1 MAHGDGA
8 EAAGV
13 RLDRLA
19 AVIFDMDGVVTDTA
33 SIHAAA
39 WKQMF
44 DAYLRERSQ
53 RSGEPFRP
61 FDIDTDYRRYVDG
74 KPRYD
79 GVRDFLHA
87 RGIILPEGTSADVP
101 GTETVR
107 GLGNRKDQAFLAH
120 IAEHGVEPYPGTI
133 ALVRWL
139 RGQGVGVAIISASR
153 NLNEVLDA
161 AGIGDLFEVRV
172 DGIEAE
178 RLGLAGKP
186 APDVFLEAAR
196 RLRAEPSE
204 AAILEDALA
213 GVEAGRRGGFRLVSG
228 VDRTG
233 HADELRAHGADVV
246 VADPGELLAS
256 AQPPGRA
263 TPR

>member
-1 MAHGDGA
+1 MTDGDGA

-13 RLDRLA
+13 RLDQLA

-39 WKQMF
+39 WKRMF
-44 DAYLRERSQ
+44 DAYLEERSR

-61 FDIDTDYRRYVDG
+61 FEIDTDYRRYVDG

-79 GVRDFLHA
+79 GVRDFLRSRA
-87 RGIILPEGTSADVP
+87 IILPEGTSADAP

-120 IAEHGVEPYPGTI
+120 IAEHGVEAYPGTVD
-133 ALVRWL
+133 LVRWL
-139 RGQGVGVAIISASR
+139 RDEGVGVGIISASR

-161 AGIGDLFEVRV
+161 AGVGGLFEVRV

-178 RLGLAGKP
+178 RLRLAGKP

-196 RLRAEPSE
+196 RLKAEPSG

-213 GVEAGRRGGFRLVSG
+213 GVEAGRRGGFRLVIG

-233 HADELRAHGADVV
+233 HADELRAYGADIVV
-246 VADPGELLAS
+246 SDPGELLAAGKRS
-256 AQPPGRA
+256 GWAAPG
-263 TPR
+263 

>member
-1 MAHGDGA
+1 MTDGDGA

-13 RLDRLA
+13 RLDQLV

-39 WKQMF
+39 WKRMF
-44 DAYLRERSQ
+44 DAYLQERSQ

-61 FDIDTDYRRYVDG
+61 FEIDTDYRRYVDG

-79 GVRDFLHA
+79 GVRDFLRA
-87 RGIILPEGTSADVP
+87 RGIILPEGTSADDP
-101 GTETVR
+101 EAETVR
-107 GLGNRKDQAFLAH
+107 GLGNRKDEAFLTH
-120 IAEHGVEPYPGTI
+120 IGEHGVRAYPGTVD
-133 ALVRWL
+133 LVRWL
-139 RGQGVGVAIISASR
+139 RGKRVGVAVISASR
-153 NLNEVLDA
+153 NLNEVLEA
-161 AGIGDLFEVRV
+161 AGVDSLFDARV

-178 RLGLAGKP
+178 QLGLAGKP

-196 RLRAEPSE
+196 RLNARPSD

-213 GVEAGRRGGFRLVSG
+213 GVEAGRRGGFRLVIG

-233 HADELRAHGADVV
+233 HADELRAHGADIVV
-246 VADPGELLAS
+246 QDPGELLAAVRRS
-256 AQPPGRA
+256 GQAAPG
-263 TPR
+263 